1 MEVNKELVLQ
11 VNELFHD
18 FEGDRYHEKHD
29 DIFDGERDRWSEVGL
44 MLESDHSSGA
54 RRLLDIG
61 TGTGFVPLTLGRFL
75 KEGDVFICSDI
86 SKNILDAAKKNIG
99 HESFQCNFEF
109 LKVDGN
115 SFVGIADGSIDIVTV
130 NSVLHH
136 LPDLDS
142 FFEEMSRVLKQGGRV
157 IIGHEPNQSF
167 FRNHF
172 LWTQYEVLTLI
183 SHPKQLAYRIIKS
196 IGLLTIAKKITRNQS
211 LSGLS
216 EYQQI
221 VQRINQSLLER
232 RVITRPLSEPE
243 VSQLIDFQSP
253 TAGGFDSEKGINI
266 PDILNRH
273 QEFSTVSYE
282 TYNHVYR
289 LSHKNIL
296 LQRYSSFLRSY
307 FPNDGAAFF
316 AVLEK
321 R

>member
-29 DIFDGERDRWSEVGL
+29 DIFDGERDRWSEIGS
-44 MLESDHSSGA
+44 MLESDRASGS

-86 SKNILDAAKKNIG
+86 SQNILDAAKKNIG
-99 HESFQCNFEF
+99 QKSFSCGLEF
-109 LKVDGN
+109 LKVDGS
-115 SFVGIADGSIDIVTV
+115 SFVGIVDGSIDIVTV

-142 FFEEMSRVLKQGGRV
+142 FFEEMARVLKPGGKI

-167 FRNHF
+167 FRNRF
-172 LWTQYEVLTLI
+172 LWTQYEILTLI
-183 SHPKQLAYRIIKS
+183 SHPKQLAYRLIKS
-196 IGLLTIAKKITRNQS
+196 VGLSALVKRIVNNQS
-211 LSGLS
+211 LSKPS

-221 VQRINQSLLER
+221 VQKINQVLLDR
-232 RVITRPLSEPE
+232 RVISESLSESE

-253 TAGGFDSEKGINI
+253 TAGGFDREKGINI
-266 PDILNRH
+266 PDVLKRH
-273 QEFSTVSYE
+273 QRFSVVSYE

-289 LSHKNIL
+289 LSHKNIIF
-296 LQRYSSFLRSY
+296 QRYSSFLRAY
-307 FPNDGAAFF
+307 FPKDGAAFF
-316 AVLEK
+316 AILEK
-321 R
+321 H

>member
-1 MEVNKELVLQ
+1 MEVNKELVLR

-29 DIFDGERDRWSEVGL
+29 DIFDGERDRWSEIGL
-44 MLESDHSSGA
+44 MLGSDQFSGG

-61 TGTGFVPLTLGRFL
+61 TGTGFIPLTLGRFL
-75 KEGDVFICSDI
+75 KEGDTFICSDI
-86 SKNILDAAKKNIG
+86 SQNILDAAKKNIG
-99 HESFQCNFEF
+99 QESFRCSFEY
-109 LKVDGN
+109 LKVDGI
-115 SFVGIADGSIDIVTV
+115 SFTGIADESIDIVSV

-142 FFEEMSRVLKQGGRV
+142 FFKETNRVLKHGGKI

-167 FRNHF
+167 FRNRF
-172 LWTQYEVLTLI
+172 LWTQYETFSLI
-183 SHPKQLAYRIIKS
+183 FHPQQLAYRILKA
-196 IGLLTIAKKITRNQS
+196 IGLLPYVKKTISSQS
-211 LSGLS
+211 FSKPT

-221 VQRINQSLLER
+221 VEKINQSLLEQHA
-232 RVITRPLSEPE
+232 IPEPLSESE
-243 VSQLIDFQSP
+243 ISQLIDFQSP
-253 TAGGFDSEKGINI
+253 TAGGFDREKGINI
-266 PDILNRH
+266 PDILERH
-273 QEFSTVSYE
+273 KIFSIVSYE

-289 LSHKNIL
+289 LSHKNAI

-316 AVLEK
+316 TILEK